1 LQKLYQKQYLVLQVT
16 NEHPVAKVNAGLMML
31 NAGKIAPTKSTPP
44 FQDDNDRYICSTYI
58 M

>member
-1 LQKLYQKQYLVLQVT
+1 LVLQVT